1 MAILKNLLSL
11 CLPAMIL
18 TGCYTDFNPNDYST
32 PVLCINSSIT
42 AGEPIDVSVS
52 RTWRYNE
59 PLDIAETEVKDARIS
74 IYINGQLKEGG
85 YVAKEGDEIR
95 IVAESAEYGKA
106 ESSVKVPY
114 AVPID
119 EVEFVPYGVRVW
131 EWNNDEYSD
140 QEEYSV
146 YVGFDFEVRLRIT
159 DRYPGREWF
168 RLGGDTYALGWPD
181 EDQDGDDD
189 IEWSHRSYA
198 TLRLGELDYNSDMIF
213 KEHIGI
219 AESVMGGYET
229 LGMFFTDHA
238 FSGSDYEICL
248 RFDGASFEA
257 SSEEFEAALL
267 DCGVTFRLMAIS
279 ESYYNRLNY
288 LWQKN
293 SGIIGDLADIGLS
306 DPIWGYSNVST
317 GAGVVVAKS
326 VTTCDLD
333 FHDFLKQALEDAS
346 K

>member
-11 CLPAMIL
+11 CLPAMML
-18 TGCYTDFNPNDYST
+18 TGCYTDFNPDDYST
-32 PVLCINSSIT
+32 PVLCINSTIT
-42 AGEPIDVSVS
+42 AGEPIEVSVS

-59 PLDIAETEVKDARIS
+59 PLDSTEQKEEDARVS
-74 IYINGQLKEGG
+74 IYINGELQEGG

-119 EVEFVPYGVRVW
+119 KVEFVPYGVRVL

-181 EDQDGDDD
+181 EDQDVEDD
-189 IEWSHRSYA
+189 IEWPYRSHAS
-198 TLRLGELDYNSDMIF
+198 LRLGELDYNSDMIF

-238 FSGSDYEICL
+238 FSGSDYTVCL

-257 SSEEFEAALL
+257 SGEEFEAALL

-326 VTTCDLD
+326 VTTYDLD
-333 FHDFLKQALEDAS
+333 FHDFLKQAIDGAP